1 MSGYAT
7 MYGCR
12 QNDCVRGIRTNL
24 QTVTLD
30 PDTYMISYVV
40 FLRHGLRGHGEYAR
54 LGMILVC
61 IS

>member
-1 MSGYAT
+1 MNGYAT

-12 QNDCVRGIRTNL
+12 QNDYVRGIRTNL

-40 FLRHGLRGHGEYAR
+40 FLRHGLRGHGAYAR